1 MSDPHGHE
9 DGDVGESAGSR
20 DHVGDESRARGR
32 ERGDRGGRG
41 HAEGHDRTDRVDGGH
56 ACHDHADHD
65 RSSAS
70 VADGEGTVLRLA
82 VPEMDCPSCAG
93 KVESSVAGL
102 AGILAVDPRPATGT
116 LVVTYDPTATD
127 ADAIRDR
134 VRAAGYEIESGVTD
148 SLSVPG
154 MDCPSCAGKVETALG
169 RVAGVVEYETRPTTG
184 TVEVTYD
191 PDATSRA
198 GIVAA
203 IEGAGYGVA
212 DAESEGDTDRSAN
225 DVWTSARG
233 LKTWTG
239 AILLAVG
246 LSFEWVLPL
255 AGIADPL
262 LGTLLGRELTV
273 AWVAYLGAAAV
284 AGQTIVRNGY
294 YSAKNLN
301 LDIDFLMGA
310 GVVGAL
316 LVNLPFEAAT
326 LAVLFSVAELLERFS
341 MDRARSSMRELM
353 ELSPDTATVRR
364 EGEETTVPVESVA
377 VGETVLVRPGEKL
390 PLDGVVREGRSA
402 VDESPITGESVP
414 RDVTPG
420 DEVYG
425 GTILA
430 EGYLEVEAT
439 VTAENSTL
447 SKVVDLVEAAQ
458 SKKSERER
466 FVDRFADYYTPAV
479 VVAAILTTL
488 ASPAVFGVT
497 WTEAFT
503 RGLTLLVVA
512 CPCAFVISTPV
523 SVVSG
528 ITSAARNGVLIKGG
542 TYLEAMGSV
551 DAVAFDKTGTLTTG
565 DLSVTDAVPLD
576 GTSETDLLA
585 CARAL
590 ESRSEHPIAAAITS
604 YADEQSVPDREIE
617 NFAALAG
624 RGVRADLDGTTHYAG
639 KPELFADLGFD
650 LGHAH
655 VGGDD
660 DLHTDGGG
668 TADGGVHTD
677 GGETADGGVH
687 TDGGVAVEPT
697 DCDHGQYVDLAEEV
711 IPRLQA
717 EGKTVVVVGTEDRLE
732 GVLGV
737 ADTVRPE
744 SAWAVSKL
752 RELGVGRI
760 AMLTGD
766 NERTAR
772 VIGEQVGVDEV
783 RAGLLPEEKVEAMEE
798 LTADG
803 KTAAMVGDG
812 VNDAP
817 ALAVATVGVAMGAAG
832 TDTALETADVALMGD
847 DLTRLPYL
855 YDLSGR
861 ANGVIRGNI
870 WSSLGVKML
879 LALGAIPGVVQVV
892 HAVVIGDMGM
902 SLAVT
907 GNAMR
912 LANVEP
918 ETPEVGD
925 GATSEADASA
935 AVTE

>member
-1 MSDPHGHE
+1 
-9 DGDVGESAGSR
+9 
-20 DHVGDESRARGR
+20 
-32 ERGDRGGRG
+32 
-41 HAEGHDRTDRVDGGH
+41 
-56 ACHDHADHD
+56 
-65 RSSAS
+65 
-70 VADGEGTVLRLA
+70 
-82 VPEMDCPSCAG
+82 
-93 KVESSVAGL
+93 
-102 AGILAVDPRPATGT
+102 
-116 LVVTYDPTATD
+116 
-127 ADAIRDR
+127 
-134 VRAAGYEIESGVTD
+134 
-148 SLSVPG
+148 
-154 MDCPSCAGKVETALG
+154 
-169 RVAGVVEYETRPTTG
+169 
-184 TVEVTYD
+184 
-191 PDATSRA
+191 
-198 GIVAA
+198 
-203 IEGAGYGVA
+203 
-212 DAESEGDTDRSAN
+212 
-225 DVWTSARG
+225 
-233 LKTWTG
+233 
-239 AILLAVG
+239 
-246 LSFEWVLPL
+246 LPL
-255 AGIADPL
+255 AGIADPV
-262 LGTLLGRELTV
+262 LGTVVGREITV
-273 AWVAYLGAAAV
+273 AWVAYLGAAGV
-284 AGQTIVRNGY
+284 AGQTIIRNGY

-310 GVVGAL
+310 GVIGAL

-341 MDRARSSMRELM
+341 MDRARTSMRELM

-364 EGEETTVPVESVA
+364 DGGETTVPVESVD
-377 VGETVLVRPGEKL
+377 VGETVLVRPGEKI

-425 GTILA
+425 GAILA
-430 EGYLEVEAT
+430 EGYLEVETTA
-439 VTAENSTL
+439 TAENSTL

-466 FVDRFADYYTPAV
+466 FVDRFASYYTPV
-479 VVAAILTTL
+479 VVAAAILTTL
-488 ASPAVFGVT
+488 GSPAVFGVT

-542 TYLEAMGSV
+542 TYLESMGAV
-551 DAVAFDKTGTLTTG
+551 DTVAFDKTGTLTTG
-565 DLSVTDAVPLD
+565 ELSVTDAIALD
-576 GTSETDLLA
+576 GTSETDLLG

-590 ESRSEHPIAAAITS
+590 ESRSEHPIAAAITE
-604 YADEQSVPDREIE
+604 YADEQGVPDRAVD
-617 NFAALAG
+617 NFEALAG
-624 RGVRADLDGTTHYAG
+624 KGVRADLDGTTHYAG
-639 KPELFADLGFD
+639 KPDLFADLGFD

-655 VGGDD
+655 VGGGSG
-660 DLHTDGGG
+660 DL
-668 TADGGVHTD
+668 
-677 GGETADGGVH
+677 H

-711 IPRLQA
+711 IPRLQS

-732 GVLGV
+732 GVVGV

-744 SAWAVSKL
+744 SKWAVSKL
-752 RELGVGRI
+752 RESGVGRVV
-760 AMLTGD
+760 MLTGD

-803 KTAAMVGDG
+803 QTAAMVGDG

-855 YDLSGR
+855 YDLSGK
-861 ANGVIRGNI
+861 ANDVIRGNV

-918 ETPEVGD
+918 ETPD
-925 GATSEADASA
+925 SA
-935 AVTE
+935 ELMD

>member
-1 MSDPHGHE
+1 MSDPHGHDEGDTGDAAGGHE
-9 DGDVGESAGSR
+9 DGDTSCGC
-20 DHVGDESRARGR
+20 DHEA
-32 ERGDRGGRG
+32 
-41 HAEGHDRTDRVDGGH
+41 DGGH
-56 ACHDHADHD
+56 TSTDGARQEPGRDHGRDDHSHDHDHD
-65 RSSAS
+65 GS
-70 VADGEGTVLRLA
+70 VPQTGDDTGREGTVLRLS

-93 KVESSVAGL
+93 KVESSVARL
-102 AGILAVDPRPATGT
+102 SGILDTDPRPATGT
-116 LVVTYDPTATD
+116 LVVTYDPEKTD

-134 VRAAGYEIESGVTD
+134 VQSAGYEVESGVTD
-148 SLSVPG
+148 SLSVPE
-154 MDCPSCAGKVETALG
+154 MDCPSCAGKVENALA
-169 RVAGVVEYETRPTTG
+169 RVAGVIEYETRPTTG

-203 IEGAGYGVA
+203 IEGAGYSVEEA
-212 DAESEGDTDRSAN
+212 DGDGSDDRSPH
-225 DVWTSARG
+225 DVWTSTRG
-233 LKTWTG
+233 LKTWAG
-239 AILLAVG
+239 AVLLAVG
-246 LSFEWVLPL
+246 LTFEWFLPL

-262 LGTLLGRELTV
+262 LGTVLGREITV
-273 AWVAYLGAAAV
+273 AWVAYLGAAVA

-310 GVVGAL
+310 GVIGAL

-341 MDRARSSMRELM
+341 MDRARTSMRELM

-364 EGEETTVPVESVA
+364 DGEETTVPVESVA
-377 VGETVLVRPGEKL
+377 VGETVLVRPGEKI
-390 PLDGVVREGRSA
+390 PLDGVVSEGRSA

-414 RDVTPG
+414 RDVSPG

-425 GTILA
+425 GSILA
-430 EGYLEVEAT
+430 EGYLEVETTA
-439 VTAENSTL
+439 TAEDSTL
-447 SKVVDLVEAAQ
+447 SKVVDLVESAQ

-466 FVDRFADYYTPAV
+466 FVDRFADIYTPV
-479 VVAAILTTL
+479 VVAAAILTTL
-488 ASPAVFGVT
+488 ASPTVFGVT

-565 DLSVTDAVPLD
+565 DLSVTDAIALD
-576 GTSETDLLA
+576 GTTESDLLG

-590 ESRSEHPIAAAITS
+590 ESRSEHPIAAAITT
-604 YADEQSVPDREIE
+604 YADEQGVPDREIE
-617 NFAALAG
+617 NFEALAG
-624 RGVRADLDGTTHYAG
+624 KGVRADLDGTTHYAG
-639 KPELFADLGFD
+639 KPDLFADLGFD

-655 VGGDD
+655 VGGDGD
-660 DLHTDGGG
+660 
-668 TADGGVHTD
+668 AP
-677 GGETADGGVH
+677 H

-697 DCDHGQYVDLAEEV
+697 DCDHGQYLDLAEEV
-711 IPRLQA
+711 IPRLQS

-732 GVLGV
+732 GVIGV

-744 SAWAVSKL
+744 SRWAVAKL

-760 AMLTGD
+760 VMLTGD
-766 NERTAR
+766 NERTAQ

-855 YDLSGR
+855 YDLSGK

-918 ETPEVGD
+918 ETPETGED
-925 GATSEADASA
+925 SSA
-935 AVTE
+935 VAESAVVTE

>member
-1 MSDPHGHE
+1 MNDPHDHDHVDAGASAD
-9 DGDVGESAGSR
+9 DGGAAGASCGCESDCDTDGPGDSASDGLGGGPVGQPPSDAGS
-20 DHVGDESRARGR
+20 
-32 ERGDRGGRG
+32 
-41 HAEGHDRTDRVDGGH
+41 
-56 ACHDHADHD
+56 
-65 RSSAS
+65 
-70 VADGEGTVLRLA
+70 EGTVLRLS

-93 KVESSVAGL
+93 KVETAL
-102 AGILAVDPRPATGT
+102 A
-116 LVVTYDPTATD
+116 
-127 ADAIRDR
+127 R
-134 VRAAGYEIESGVTD
+134 VSGVI
-148 SLSVPG
+148 
-154 MDCPSCAGKVETALG
+154 
-169 RVAGVVEYETRPTTG
+169 EYETRPTTG
-184 TVEVTYD
+184 TVEVTSD
-191 PDATSRA
+191 PDVTSRA
-198 GIVAA
+198 GVVAA
-203 IEGAGYGVA
+203 IEGAGYTVEDA
-212 DAESEGDTDRSAN
+212 DGDDDTDRSPH
-225 DVWTSARG
+225 DVWTSTRG
-233 LKTWTG
+233 LKTWAG
-239 AILLAVG
+239 AVLLTVG
-246 LSFEWVLPL
+246 LSFEWFLPL
-255 AGIADPL
+255 AGIADPV
-262 LGTLLGRELTV
+262 LGTVVGREITV
-273 AWVAYLGAAAV
+273 AWLAYLGAAAV

-294 YSAKNLN
+294 YSAKNRN
-301 LDIDFLMGA
+301 LDIDFLMSA

-341 MDRARSSMRELM
+341 MDRARTSMRELM

-364 EGEETTVPVESVA
+364 DGAETTVAVESVA
-377 VGETVLVRPGEKL
+377 VGETVLVRPGEKV
-390 PLDGVVREGRSA
+390 PLDGVVAEGRSA

-414 RDVTPG
+414 RDVAPG

-425 GTILA
+425 GTIVA
-430 EGYLEVEAT
+430 EGYLEVETTA
-439 VTAENSTL
+439 TAENSTL
-447 SKVVDLVEAAQ
+447 SRVVDLVEAAQ

-466 FVDRFADYYTPAV
+466 FVDRFADVYTPIV
-479 VVAAILTTL
+479 VAAAILTVL
-488 ASPAVFGVT
+488 ASPTVFGVT

-503 RGLTLLVVA
+503 RGLTLLVIA

-565 DLSVTDAVPLD
+565 ELSVTDAIALD
-576 GTSETDLLA
+576 GTSETDLLG

-590 ESRSEHPIAAAITS
+590 ESRSEHPIAAAITT
-604 YADEQSVPDREIE
+604 YADEEGVPDRDIE
-617 NFAALAG
+617 NFEALAG
-624 RGVRADLDGTTHYAG
+624 KGVRADLDGTTHYAG
-639 KPELFADLGFD
+639 KPDLFADLGFD

-655 VGGDD
+655 VGSGSGD
-660 DLHTDGGG
+660 L
-668 TADGGVHTD
+668 
-677 GGETADGGVH
+677 H

-711 IPRLQA
+711 IPRLQS

-732 GVLGV
+732 GVVGV

-744 SAWAVSKL
+744 STWAVSKL

-760 AMLTGD
+760 VMLTGD

-783 RAGLLPEEKVEAMEE
+783 RAGLLPEEKVEAMEK

-855 YDLSGR
+855 YDLSGK

-918 ETPEVGD
+918 ETPETD
-925 GATSEADASA
+925 EATPTTGTS
-935 AVTE
+935 VTSTE

>member
-1 MSDPHGHE
+1 MSDPHDHA
-9 DGDVGESAGSR
+9 DGDPGESAGEHGPDASCGC
-20 DHVGDESRARGR
+20 DSDEP
-32 ERGDRGGRG
+32 
-41 HAEGHDRTDRVDGGH
+41 T
-56 ACHDHADHD
+56 HADHAHTDSLD
-65 RSSAS
+65 RDHDHRSPT
-70 VADGEGTVLRLA
+70 DTGGEGSVLRLS
-82 VPEMDCPSCAG
+82 VPAMDCPSCAG
-93 KVESSVAGL
+93 KVESSVARL
-102 AGILAVDPRPATGT
+102 SGILDIDPRPATGT
-116 LVVTYDPTATD
+116 LVVTYDPDETTP
-127 ADAIRDR
+127 DAIRDR
-134 VRAAGYEIESGVTD
+134 VRSAGYEIDSGITD
-148 SLSVPG
+148 SLSVPE
-154 MDCPSCAGKVETALG
+154 MDCPSCAGKVETALA

-191 PDATSRA
+191 PDVTSRA
-198 GIVAA
+198 GVVAA
-203 IEGAGYGVA
+203 IEGAGYSVEEA
-212 DAESEGDTDRSAN
+212 DGDGDEERSPH
-225 DVWTSARG
+225 DVWTSTRG
-233 LKTWTG
+233 LKTWAG
-239 AILLAVG
+239 AVLLAVG
-246 LSFEWVLPL
+246 LSFEWFLPL
-255 AGIADPL
+255 AGVADPV
-262 LGTLLGRELTV
+262 LGTLVGREITV

-310 GVVGAL
+310 GVIGAL

-364 EGEETTVPVESVA
+364 EGREATVPVESVA
-377 VGETVLVRPGEKL
+377 VGETVLVKPGEKI
-390 PLDGVVREGRSA
+390 PLDGVVSEGQSA

-414 RDVTPG
+414 RDVSPG

-425 GTILA
+425 GSILA
-430 EGYLEVEAT
+430 EGYLEVETTA
-439 VTAENSTL
+439 TAENSTL
-447 SKVVDLVEAAQ
+447 SKVVDLVESAQ

-466 FVDRFADYYTPAV
+466 FVDRFADIYTPV
-479 VVAAILTTL
+479 VVAAAILTVL
-488 ASPAVFGVT
+488 ASPTVFGVT

-565 DLSVTDAVPLD
+565 ELSVTDAIALD
-576 GTSETDLLA
+576 GTSERDLLG

-590 ESRSEHPIAAAITS
+590 ESRSEHPIASAITTH
-604 YADEQSVPDREIE
+604 ADEQAVPDRKVG
-617 NFAALAG
+617 NFEALAG
-624 RGVRADLDGTTHYAG
+624 KGVRADLDGTTHYAG

-655 VGGDD
+655 VGGDGD
-660 DLHTDGGG
+660 
-668 TADGGVHTD
+668 AP
-677 GGETADGGVH
+677 H

-711 IPRLQA
+711 IPRLQS
-717 EGKTVVVVGTEDRLE
+717 EGKTVVVVGTEERLE
-732 GVLGV
+732 GVIGV

-744 SAWAVSKL
+744 SKWAVSKL
-752 RELGVGRI
+752 RESGVGRI
-760 AMLTGD
+760 VMLTGD
-766 NERTAR
+766 NERTAQ
-772 VIGEQVGVDEV
+772 VIGQQVGVDEV

-855 YDLSGR
+855 YELSGK

-870 WSSLGVKML
+870 WSSLGVKLL

-918 ETPEVGD
+918 ETPETGD
-925 GATSEADASA
+925 GERSVVGESAD
-935 AVTE
+935 VTE

>member
-1 MSDPHGHE
+1 MSEPHGHD
-9 DGDVGESAGSR
+9 DGADASCGCASDDHTEHDPTDPETTDAGS
-20 DHVGDESRARGR
+20 
-32 ERGDRGGRG
+32 
-41 HAEGHDRTDRVDGGH
+41 
-56 ACHDHADHD
+56 
-65 RSSAS
+65 
-70 VADGEGTVLRLA
+70 EGTVLRLS

-93 KVESSVAGL
+93 KVESSVAALSGVVD
-102 AGILAVDPRPATGT
+102 IDPRPATGT

-127 ADAIRDR
+127 ADAVRDR
-134 VRAAGYEIESGVTD
+134 VRSAGYDIDAGVTD
-148 SLSVPG
+148 ALSVPE
-154 MDCPSCAGKVETALG
+154 MDCPSCAGKVENALA
-169 RVAGVVEYETRPTTG
+169 RVTGVIEYETRPTTG

-198 GIVAA
+198 GVVAA
-203 IEGAGYGVA
+203 IEGAGYAVEDA
-212 DAESEGDTDRSAN
+212 DGDGDRSPH
-225 DVWTSARG
+225 DVWTSTRG
-233 LKTWTG
+233 LKTWAG
-239 AILLAVG
+239 AVLLAVG
-246 LSFEWVLPL
+246 LSFEWFLPL
-255 AGIADPL
+255 AGIADPV
-262 LGTLLGRELTV
+262 LGTVVGREITV
-273 AWVAYLGAAAV
+273 AWVAYLGAAGV

-310 GVVGAL
+310 GVIGAL

-341 MDRARSSMRELM
+341 MDRARTSMRELM

-364 EGEETTVPVESVA
+364 DGAETTVPVESVA
-377 VGETVLVRPGEKL
+377 VGETVLVRPGEKI
-390 PLDGVVREGRSA
+390 PLDGVVSEGRSA

-414 RDVTPG
+414 RDVSPG

-430 EGYLEVEAT
+430 EGYLEVETTA
-439 VTAENSTL
+439 TAENSTL

-479 VVAAILTTL
+479 VAAAILTTL

-551 DAVAFDKTGTLTTG
+551 DTVAFDKTGTLTTG
-565 DLSVTDAVPLD
+565 ELSVTDAIALD
-576 GTSETDLLA
+576 GTSETDLLG

-590 ESRSEHPIAAAITS
+590 ESRSEHPIAAAITT
-604 YADEQSVPDREIE
+604 YADEQGVPDREIQ
-617 NFAALAG
+617 NFEALAG
-624 RGVRADLDGTTHYAG
+624 KGVRADLDGTTHYAG
-639 KPELFADLGFD
+639 KPDLFADLGFD

-655 VGGDD
+655 VGGDG
-660 DLHTDGGG
+660 HT
-668 TADGGVHTD
+668 A
-677 GGETADGGVH
+677 H

-711 IPRLQA
+711 IPRLQS

-732 GVLGV
+732 GVIGV

-744 SAWAVSKL
+744 SQWAVSKL
-752 RELGVGRI
+752 RELGVGRVV
-760 AMLTGD
+760 MLTGD

-783 RAGLLPEEKVEAMEE
+783 RAGLLPEEKVAAMEE

-855 YDLSGR
+855 YDLSGK
-861 ANGVIRGNI
+861 ANGVIRGNV
-870 WSSLGVKML
+870 WASLGVKLL

-918 ETPEVGD
+918 ETPEADEV
-925 GATSEADASA
+925 ATPDADTSA
-935 AVTE
+935 VVTE

>member
-1 MSDPHGHE
+1 MNDPHDHDHVDAGASAD
-9 DGDVGESAGSR
+9 DGGAAGASCGCESDCDTDGPGDSASDGLGGGPVGQPPSDAGS
-20 DHVGDESRARGR
+20 
-32 ERGDRGGRG
+32 
-41 HAEGHDRTDRVDGGH
+41 
-56 ACHDHADHD
+56 
-65 RSSAS
+65 
-70 VADGEGTVLRLA
+70 EGTVLRLS

-93 KVESSVAGL
+93 KVETAL
-102 AGILAVDPRPATGT
+102 A
-116 LVVTYDPTATD
+116 
-127 ADAIRDR
+127 R
-134 VRAAGYEIESGVTD
+134 VSGVI
-148 SLSVPG
+148 
-154 MDCPSCAGKVETALG
+154 
-169 RVAGVVEYETRPTTG
+169 EYETRPTTG
-184 TVEVTYD
+184 TVEVTSD
-191 PDATSRA
+191 PDVTSRA
-198 GIVAA
+198 GVVAA
-203 IEGAGYGVA
+203 IEGAGYTVEDA
-212 DAESEGDTDRSAN
+212 DGDDDTDRSPH
-225 DVWTSARG
+225 DVWTSTRG
-233 LKTWTG
+233 LKTWAG
-239 AILLAVG
+239 AVLLTVG
-246 LSFEWVLPL
+246 LSFEWFLPL
-255 AGIADPL
+255 AGIADPV
-262 LGTLLGRELTV
+262 LGTVVGREITV
-273 AWVAYLGAAAV
+273 AWLAYLGAAAV

-294 YSAKNLN
+294 YSAKNRN
-301 LDIDFLMGA
+301 LDIDFLMSA

-341 MDRARSSMRELM
+341 MDRARTSMRELM

-364 EGEETTVPVESVA
+364 DGAETTVAVESVA
-377 VGETVLVRPGEKL
+377 VGETVLVRPGEKV
-390 PLDGVVREGRSA
+390 PLDGVVAEGRSA

-414 RDVTPG
+414 RDVAPG

-425 GTILA
+425 GTIVA
-430 EGYLEVEAT
+430 EGYLEVETTA
-439 VTAENSTL
+439 TAENSTL
-447 SKVVDLVEAAQ
+447 SRVVDLVEAAQ

-466 FVDRFADYYTPAV
+466 FVDRFADVYTPIV
-479 VVAAILTTL
+479 VAAAILTVL
-488 ASPAVFGVT
+488 ASPTVFGVT

-503 RGLTLLVVA
+503 RGLTLLVIA

-565 DLSVTDAVPLD
+565 ELSVTDAIALD
-576 GTSETDLLA
+576 GTSETDLLG

-590 ESRSEHPIAAAITS
+590 ESRSEHPIAAAITT
-604 YADEQSVPDREIE
+604 YADEEGVPDRDIE
-617 NFAALAG
+617 NFEALAG
-624 RGVRADLDGTTHYAG
+624 KGVRADLDGTTHYAG
-639 KPELFADLGFD
+639 KPDLFADLGFD

-655 VGGDD
+655 VGSGSGD
-660 DLHTDGGG
+660 L
-668 TADGGVHTD
+668 
-677 GGETADGGVH
+677 H

-711 IPRLQA
+711 IPRLQSG
-717 EGKTVVVVGTEDRLE
+717 GKTVVVVGTEDRLE
-732 GVLGV
+732 GVVGV

-744 SAWAVSKL
+744 STWAVSKL
-752 RELGVGRI
+752 RELGVGRVV
-760 AMLTGD
+760 MLTGD

-783 RAGLLPEEKVEAMEE
+783 RAGLLPEKKVEAMEE

-855 YDLSGR
+855 YDLSGK

-918 ETPEVGD
+918 ETPETD
-925 GATSEADASA
+925 EATPTTGTS
-935 AVTE
+935 VTSTE